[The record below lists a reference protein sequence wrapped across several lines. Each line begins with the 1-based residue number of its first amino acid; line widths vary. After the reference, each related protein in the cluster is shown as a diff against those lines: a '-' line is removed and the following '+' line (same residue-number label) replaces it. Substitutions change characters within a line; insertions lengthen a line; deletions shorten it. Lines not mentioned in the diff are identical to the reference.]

1 MSFKIKKTNRRS
13 MYHKKY
19 IKDSKSV
26 YQLDYI
32 GDGLYDVYELVVT
45 IFDSEALVHVTRQT
59 VRELDFH
66 IEHEDPAYKWY
77 ISDEKPDL

>member
-19 IKDSKSV
+19 IRDSKSV

-32 GDGLYDVYELVVT
+32 GDGIYDVYELVTT
-45 IFDSEALVHVTRQT
+45 IFSTESLVHVCRQSL
-59 VRELDFH
+59 RDLDFH
-66 IEHEDPAYKWY
+66 IDHEDPAYKWY
-77 ISDEKPDL
+77 ILDEKPNP